1 MLPGMRAIVD
11 GPRPATLLAV
21 PHRLFFLAGVAALAL
36 DAAWWAWTICARAG
50 AVPPPP
56 VAVLPTA
63 LHAFV
68 MLYGFAPFFM
78 FGFLFTAGPRW
89 LGVAPPPPSA
99 WRGPGLVAAV
109 AALSFV
115 PLQALPAIAT
125 QVAAAL
131 YALGWGTLLARFV
144 VLIRQSPAPDR
155 VHATL
160 VAVAMAAGLG
170 GVVAFALV
178 GAEAYAIV
186 KLLGLWLFL
195 LPVFV
200 VVCHR
205 MIPFFTSGVVPFV
218 TAFRP
223 GWLLAAMVAAP
234 VAHGLLDAA
243 GWGRWTFIVDAPAA
257 ILMLAVTI
265 RWGFAP
271 AFVNRLLA
279 MLHVGFVWYA
289 VGFALFAASSLMQL
303 AGGDGL
309 GLAPLHALT
318 IGFATSLLVAMVT
331 RVSCGHTGRTLQ
343 ADRVTW
349 ALFLLLQAAAVA
361 RVAAELVPGRY
372 AYAIAAALFAA
383 SVIPWSVKYAPLY
396 WRPRADGKPG

>member
-1 MLPGMRAIVD
+1 MRAIVD
-11 GPRPATLLAV
+11 GPRPATLLAGV

-115 PLQALPAIAT
+115 PLQALPRSRRSRGGPLCAGVGNAPR
-125 QVAAAL
+125 AL
-131 YALGWGTLLARFV
+131 RR
-144 VLIRQSPAPDR
+144 LIRQSPAPDR

-160 VAVAMAAGLG
+160 VAGRTGAGLG

-186 KLLGLWLFL
+186 KLLG
-195 LPVFV
+195 
-200 VVCHR
+200 C
-205 MIPFFTSGVVPFV
+205 G
-218 TAFRP
+218 
-223 GWLLAAMVAAP
+223 
-234 VAHGLLDAA
+234 
-243 GWGRWTFIVDAPAA
+243 
-257 ILMLAVTI
+257 
-265 RWGFAP
+265 
-271 AFVNRLLA
+271 
-279 MLHVGFVWYA
+279 
-289 VGFALFAASSLMQL
+289 SSCCRCSSSC
-303 AGGDGL
+303 
-309 GLAPLHALT
+309 
-318 IGFATSLLVAMVT
+318 AT
-331 RVSCGHTGRTLQ
+331 G
-343 ADRVTW
+343 
-349 ALFLLLQAAAVA
+349 
-361 RVAAELVPGRY
+361 
-372 AYAIAAALFAA
+372 
-383 SVIPWSVKYAPLY
+383 
-396 WRPRADGKPG
+396 